1 MANINPTIPPSSG
14 GGGTA
19 GVTTVNGR
27 DGDVTLSKADVG
39 LSNVNN
45 TSDAAKPI
53 STATQNA
60 LNLKADTSALGTIAS
75 HNLTISTATPT
86 GGADGDLWIRI

>member
-1 MANINPTIPPSSG
+1 MNYINRINPQNSG

-27 DGDVTLSKADVG
+27 DGDVTLSKEDVG

-45 TSDAAKPI
+45 TSDADKEI

-60 LNLKADTSALGTIAS
+60 LNLKADNASIGSIAS
-75 HNLTISTATPT
+75 HNLTISTSTPT
-86 GGADGDLWIRI
+86 GGSDGDLWIRI